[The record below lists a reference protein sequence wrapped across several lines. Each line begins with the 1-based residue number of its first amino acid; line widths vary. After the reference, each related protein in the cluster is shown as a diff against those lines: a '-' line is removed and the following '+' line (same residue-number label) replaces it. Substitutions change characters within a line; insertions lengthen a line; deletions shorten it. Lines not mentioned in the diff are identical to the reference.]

1 MNGKFRTTSSSLF
14 NNNNP
19 EKIPEWMQN
28 LSDTELKKKET
39 IDLGIEAKGVFAE
52 KTTINR
58 DEIIGTPRELE
69 ASLSDTRLITDAKI
83 NLAKFLTGKYYK
95 VEGEVKNNRVK
106 LSVKMDAV
114 PADFTFNFTS
124 EVGKIVN
131 DDTFSVFTNGEY
143 GEYPYSKAG
152 LDECITD
159 IKSNRTKTSKK
170 VEAVGRYSVINK
182 EEIVRRYNGKL
193 REATDRINELLKDN
207 SLVGVGSNTFASV
220 YDVDQLFPQMEKE
233 AMEAPLPA
241 FEFTP
246 NQEHV
251 ATKEHK
257 SGQTLL
263 VDASKILANN
273 FKDFEIL
280 SSEREGDTL
289 RVTAKVLENNG
300 ITRTAT
306 LNFGIQNEKISA
318 AYEDKQSQSSK
329 LLEAFA
335 GKQSTPTHLTKGSV
349 FTRQLVAEKLHK
361 VVRAEIVNSLIDN
374 WAERGLITNLS
385 DTTFATNYTFQDLLA
400 SVNTRI
406 LTANEIEEIN
416 ILSKK
421 SAELEFDRIEQDDT
435 GVRDFD
441 NVEASVELQLNNLKS
456 NISKY
461 FKNFAINNF
470 TGNTAEMV
478 FTNPTTGAKNKIAIT
493 ANFNGNTVDKVIA
506 SINGT
511 TYGLDKVSSLFE
523 KSPVLSAYLQ
533 DNQANIHE
541 GAIVITE
548 RNLRTKLASFI
559 DTNKIDSVIDTWYQ
573 KGWIKNT
580 GAGTYISNYKLEE
593 LLDKVG
599 IEVLSEDDRKQI
611 ALAKMYFGEGLG
623 MSRQAVNDTGIREAE
638 AYTSDETLLVKANDF
653 IAQHFNSFKPEGFKV
668 DGENVNYN
676 IALFDESSGL
686 MTNVQL
692 VMNFN
697 GNKVASCHAN
707 LNGEKVELK
716 NIKKAFA
723 SNEVLNKY
731 IELNPGKR
739 TNAPMLMSIA
749 QVLKN
754 LSSISKLTLGEAHEI
769 VDTWE
774 KTGKIDRLNSNVF
787 GSKYTFEQLLTMSNL
802 KPLNDT
808 EIKDRLE
815 KSMRNKGI
823 MVTTGSYVND
833 QDTRVLVDTW
843 SAERM
848 VLHAKAEL
856 NKIFKDYNVIDA
868 EVNDDSYIVTA
879 RVVNP
884 SLGLRQTLKFTFA
897 MFNGKPGQINK
908 VASSIK
914 TADLKNINDLAII
927 NDAIT
932 TFLQYNT
939 PVDRSGKYIIT
950 KTQLNNLLCPIV
962 DRSRVNELADV
973 LAVNGILKPITS
985 ETYASDY
992 SASEIIANI
1001 DSLGLTNLNAGK
1013 DQIETAKRDENV
1025 IKIADTRTM
1034 DNDTRAIEAGEK
1046 ILSPKMQELKNK
1058 IQSTAIKAHTSKVIT
1073 ANKLK
1078 QINLL
1083 LDTAK
1088 SEKDLETAWKELKK
1102 YFS

>member
-19 EKIPEWMQN
+19 EKIPDWMQN
-28 LSDTELKKKET
+28 LSDVELKKKEN

-58 DEIIGTPRELE
+58 NETIGTPRELE

-95 VEGEVKNNRVK
+95 VEGKVQNGQVK
-106 LSVKMDAV
+106 LSVKINAL

-124 EVGKIVN
+124 EAGKITNNNTFMVHAN
-131 DDTFSVFTNGEY
+131 DSY

-152 LDECITD
+152 LEECITD
-159 IKSNRTKTSKK
+159 IKANKTKTSKK

-241 FEFTP
+241 FEFAP

-280 SSEREGDTL
+280 SSERNGDKL
-289 RVTAKVLENNG
+289 IVTAKVLEQNG

-306 LNFGIQNEKISA
+306 LNFGIQNEKILA

-335 GKQSTPTHLTKGSV
+335 SKQSTPNRLTKGSV
-349 FTRQLVAEKLHK
+349 FTRQLVTEKLHK
-361 VVRAEIVNSLIDN
+361 IVRAEIIDALIDN
-374 WAERGLITNLS
+374 WAERNLITNLS

-416 ILSKK
+416 LLSNKA
-421 SAELEFDRIEQDDT
+421 SELEFDRIDQD
-435 GVRDFD
+435 
-441 NVEASVELQLNNLKS
+441 
-456 NISKY
+456 
-461 FKNFAINNF
+461 
-470 TGNTAEMV
+470 
-478 FTNPTTGAKNKIAIT
+478 
-493 ANFNGNTVDKVIA
+493 
-506 SINGT
+506 
-511 TYGLDKVSSLFE
+511 
-523 KSPVLSAYLQ
+523 
-533 DNQANIHE
+533 
-541 GAIVITE
+541 
-548 RNLRTKLASFI
+548 
-559 DTNKIDSVIDTWYQ
+559 
-573 KGWIKNT
+573 
-580 GAGTYISNYKLEE
+580 
-593 LLDKVG
+593 
-599 IEVLSEDDRKQI
+599 
-611 ALAKMYFGEGLG
+611 
-623 MSRQAVNDTGIREAE
+623 DTGIREVE
-638 AYTSDETLLVKANDF
+638 DYVTDETLLAKANDF
-653 IAQHFNSFKPEGFKV
+653 IAQHFKSFKPKGFKV

-676 IALFDESSGL
+676 IVLFDENSGL
-686 MTNVQL
+686 TTNIQL
-692 VMNFN
+692 VMTFN
-697 GNKVASCHAN
+697 GNKVASCYAN

-716 NIKKAFA
+716 NVKKAFA

-731 IELNPGKR
+731 IELNPGQR

-754 LSSISKLTLGEAHEI
+754 LSSISKLTLGEAHE
-769 VDTWE
+769 VVSTWE
-774 KTGKIDRLNSNVF
+774 KTGKIDRINSNVF
-787 GSKYTFEQLLTMSNL
+787 GSKYTFEQLLTLSNL
-802 KPLNDT
+802 KPLTDF
-808 EIKDRLE
+808 EIKERLE
-815 KSMRNKGI
+815 KSMRNKNI
-823 MVTTGSYVND
+823 MVNTGEYINN
-833 QDTRVLVDTW
+833 QDTRALIDNW

-848 VLHAKAEL
+848 VIHAKTEL

-868 EVNDDSYIVTA
+868 EVNNDSYIVTS

-884 SLGLRQTLKFTFA
+884 NLGLRQTLKFTFA
-897 MFNGKPGQINK
+897 MVNGKPGQINK
-908 VASSIK
+908 VASNTK
-914 TADLKNINDLAII
+914 TADLNNIDDLAIMS
-927 NDAIT
+927 DAIT
-932 TFLQYNT
+932 TFLKYNT

-962 DRSRVNELADV
+962 DRSKVNELTDV
-973 LAVNGILKPITS
+973 LTINGILKPITS

-992 SASEIIANI
+992 SASEIVVNI
-1001 DSLGLTNLNAGK
+1001 DSLGLINIEAGK
-1013 DQIETAKRDENV
+1013 DQIESAKRDENS
-1025 IKIADTRTM
+1025 IKIADTRIM
-1034 DNDTRAIEAGEK
+1034 DNDTRAIENAEK
-1046 ILSPKMQELKNK
+1046 TLSPKMLELKNK
-1058 IQSTAIKAHTSKVIT
+1058 IQSTAVKAHTNKIIT
-1073 ANKLK
+1073 SNKLN

-1083 LDTAK
+1083 LDTAC
-1088 SEKDLETAWKELKK
+1088 SEKDLETAWKELRK
-1102 YFS
+1102 YFD